1 MLHRDDLVSSH
12 RPALQT
18 LEGAAACR
26 TARPD
31 GGSAVPV
38 KGRAAWNNGTDVRRA
53 SWHISSN
60 SR

>member
-1 MLHRDDLVSSH
+1 MLHPDDLVSFH

-38 KGRAAWNNGTDVRRA
+38 KGRASWNKG
-53 SWHISSN
+53 
-60 SR
+60 